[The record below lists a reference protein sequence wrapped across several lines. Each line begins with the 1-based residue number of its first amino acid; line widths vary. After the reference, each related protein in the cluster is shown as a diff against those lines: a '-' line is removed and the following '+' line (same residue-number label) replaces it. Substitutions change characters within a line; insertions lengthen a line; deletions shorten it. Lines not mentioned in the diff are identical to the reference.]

1 MASLD
6 EEDDG
11 TTNDR
16 QPLVSAVSNPML
28 KKRNDNNT
36 NGMDID
42 EAEIASPEGGAKE
55 KERLRK
61 LDVWRLEN
69 VALPVFYFMLGFN
82 LKLPFVAQR
91 QYLRRVLKASP
102 ANQALVLSV
111 IAQIPWQLKL
121 FYAFLSDSAYSA

>member
-28 KKRNDNNT
+28 KKRNDNNN

-55 KERLRK
+55 KERLRR

-82 LKLPFVAQR
+82 LKLPFV
-91 QYLRRVLKASP
+91 V
-102 ANQALVLSV
+102 
-111 IAQIPWQLKL
+111 
-121 FYAFLSDSAYSA
+121 

>member
-28 KKRNDNNT
+28 KKRNDNNN

-55 KERLRK
+55 KERLRR

-91 QYLRRVLKASP
+91 QYLRRILKASP

-121 FYAFLSDSAYSA
+121 FYAFLSDSVPI